1 MINEG
6 GEIDLRRR
14 AESYRLALTYTE
26 KMAMCISASIDA
38 CDHNDVE
45 RANHF
50 SSMALRHASLAE
62 SYLSAVYPKY

>member
-1 MINEG
+1 MINDV

-14 AESYRLALTYTE
+14 AESYRVALTYTE

-38 CDHNDVE
+38 CDHNDSE

-50 SSMALRHASLAE
+50 ASMALRHAAQAGN
-62 SYLSAVYPKY
+62 YLSVIRSK